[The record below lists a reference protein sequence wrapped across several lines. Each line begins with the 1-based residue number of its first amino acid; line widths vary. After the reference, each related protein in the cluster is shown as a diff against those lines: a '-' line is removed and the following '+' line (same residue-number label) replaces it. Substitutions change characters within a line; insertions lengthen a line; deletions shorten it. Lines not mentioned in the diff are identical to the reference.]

1 MRRHWLPSPRYT
13 AARSH
18 SVSPAL
24 TSCIF
29 PADAGN
35 LVSAADSAASAGQDT
50 RPGAADDAATTPAV
64 GDPGAA
70 APKGDGRAD
79 APAAVGTSTIASTA
93 ATNPPASDC
102 CTPSPRTRTA

>member
-1 MRRHWLPSPRYT
+1 MRRHWLPSPRYS

-29 PADAGN
+29 PSDAGTG
-35 LVSAADSAASAGQDT
+35 VSAADSAASAGQDT
-50 RPGAADDAATTPAV
+50 TPGAANEAATTLAAGGPR
-64 GDPGAA
+64 AA
-70 APKGDGRAD
+70 APKADGRTD

-93 ATNPPASDC
+93 ATNPPASD
-102 CTPSPRTRTA
+102 